1 MKSAKRGFLFF
12 LGFLFI
18 DWAIIRVLGNI
29 FGFPT
34 WLEWVLFI
42 ALILILYYLVK
53 TWTNNQLRKLDE
65 YELSK
70 IDEMSKEKESRD

>member
-42 ALILILYYLVK
+42 ALILIIYYLVK
-53 TWTNNQLRKLDE
+53 TWINNQLRKNL
-65 YELSK
+65 
-70 IDEMSKEKESRD
+70 EMSREELEKKFKL